1 LTLEVHINGVLQQT
15 VDLQTMRR
23 LLPQLLT
30 DVGAFTPLQAG
41 DVLMLG
47 LDVCDQGPEAGHRPH
62 ARAGD
67 VIDIRAPQCA
77 ALGHLRNSLVQEAA

>member
-1 LTLEVHINGVLQQT
+1 
-15 VDLQTMRR
+15 
-23 LLPQLLT
+23 
-30 DVGAFTPLQAG
+30 
-41 DVLMLG
+41 VLMLG
-47 LDVCDQGPEAGHRPH
+47 LDVCGQGPEAGHRPH